1 MNESLIG
8 LAEGNVQSLAA
19 QFDLVETSGV
29 YPHKWET
36 KKHYYEGTAV
46 DRLWQRDELSKVE
59 TIRLS
64 CTRQKVKPS
73 SKYMPHQ
80 SKREMERRKNG

>member
-8 LAEGNVQSLAA
+8 FS
-19 QFDLVETSGV
+19 LVETSSI

-46 DRLWQRDELSKVE
+46 DRLWQKDEEQSEASSFSETQSKVE
-59 TIRLS
+59 TIRLT

-80 SKREMERRKNG
+80 GKKEMERRKNG

>member
-1 MNESLIG
+1 MYKEVNMNDSLLG
-8 LAEGNVQSLAA
+8 FS
-19 QFDLVETSGV
+19 LVETSSI

-46 DRLWQRDELSKVE
+46 DRLWQKDETQKIE
-59 TIRLS
+59 TIRLTCS
-64 CTRQKVKPS
+64 RQKVKPS

-80 SKREMERRKNG
+80 GKKEMERRKMANEKSI